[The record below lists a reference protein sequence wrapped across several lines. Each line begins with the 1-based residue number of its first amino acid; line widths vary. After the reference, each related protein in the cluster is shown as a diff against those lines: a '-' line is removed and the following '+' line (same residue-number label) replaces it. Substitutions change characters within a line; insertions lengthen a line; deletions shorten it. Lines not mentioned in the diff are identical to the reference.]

1 MKRSDLL
8 YVMSLGRGGV
18 PAASALRN
26 SRTLRRALANREH
39 SSACAGAS
47 GDECN
52 CSCGGSMHGGG
63 TGDDGAL
70 KETKVSAINVS
81 PGGRTFVGF
90 TDGSVQP
97 PRNYYLPAGGEADG
111 WKVVSADYDSEEA
124 VLEKDGR
131 RIAVKLGGV
140 VEEAPSVEEEEEPE
154 SGGPSP
160 DDDGDIRSPLDID
173 GEGFDLG
180 DAWEDFRE
188 SGIWSMDGNN
198 RDGILED
205 IRERYEQEGDAAL
218 EHGERKFLELYEK
231 WESVQSMAGMIV
243 EGGGGEPPP
252 FTETQAR
259 LREVVDDPA
268 ATDEERRQAQL
279 VYRAEMEA
287 ARRIWEAKAGQAFYT
302 KHGRSAETEAE
313 AREGERLAGVP
324 YEYEGSLADVYL
336 ENRRRCGRRRR
347 ELANRAE
354 GEALRRLANVG
365 WTDEARA
372 ASIAARRANA
382 AARNTVVAKA
392 GGAGGARGI
401 FAPPH
406 RGTPVDPAKHGY
418 PMPPGHKPPATD
430 GTLVTTGDSV
440 MMIVNGKPVRIGSAK
455 VLSVGQNG
463 NLLLK
468 TRLGS
473 IDLGRPDKLGNING
487 PGGRVGGIVR
497 AGNSVYVK
505 IGAVLVSLEDGVVQK
520 PAATPRT
527 DSRGAVIH
535 EQPSRTGLG
544 QEV

>member
-1 MKRSDLL
+1 MNRSDLL
-8 YVMSLGRGGV
+8 YVMILGRGGV

-26 SRTLRRALANREH
+26 CRVLRRALANREH
-39 SSACAGAS
+39 SSACAGAG
-47 GDECN
+47 GDECG

-63 TGDDGAL
+63 GSGDTDAL

-81 PGGRTFVGF
+81 PGGKTFVGF
-90 TDGSVQP
+90 TDHSAEP
-97 PRNYYLPAGGEADG
+97 PRNYYLPVGGEEDG
-111 WKVVSADYDSEEA
+111 WRVVSADYDSEEA

-140 VEEAPSVEEEEEPE
+140 PKEAAPEEEEPEPE

-180 DAWEDFRE
+180 DAWEDFQE
-188 SGIWSMDGNN
+188 SGIWSMGDNN

-205 IRERYEQEGDAAL
+205 IRQRYEQEGDAAL

-252 FTETQAR
+252 FSQTQAR
-259 LREVVDDPA
+259 LREAVDDPA
-268 ATDEERRQAQL
+268 ATDEERNEAQL

-302 KHGRSAETEAE
+302 KYGRSADNEAE
-313 AREGERLAGVP
+313 ALEGEQLAGVP
-324 YEYEGSLADVYL
+324 YEYAGSLADGYL
-336 ENRRRCGRRRR
+336 ENRRRCKRRRR

-382 AARNTVVAKA
+382 AARNAVVAKVGDA
-392 GGAGGARGI
+392 GGVRGI

-406 RGTPVDPAKHGY
+406 RGTPIDPAKHGY
-418 PMPPGHKPPATD
+418 PMPPGHMPPATD
-430 GTLVTTGDSV
+430 GTLVKTGDSI
-440 MMIVNGKPVRIGSAK
+440 MLIVNGKPVRIGSAK
-455 VLSVGQNG
+455 VLSLGPEG

-468 TRLGS
+468 TRAGS
-473 IDLGRPDKLGNING
+473 IDLGRPDKWGNFMG
-487 PGGRVGGIVR
+487 SKGRVGGFVR
-497 AGNSVYVK
+497 VGNAVYVR
-505 IGAVLVSLEDGVVQK
+505 IGAVLVSLEDGGVRKDPV
-520 PAATPRT
+520 PPRK
-527 DSRGAVIH
+527 DRRGVLIQELPSSRW
-535 EQPSRTGLG
+535 
-544 QEV
+544 